1 MSSSPTQNKAP
12 AAAQEPEKSNSYY
25 ESTMRWIENT
35 YLSWFG
41 ENRTSYG
48 VKDSLKQTQ
57 ITGNKDVDGVQESV
71 GNAVGGVF
79 GKGGVGEGAGEAADK
94 GLLSR

>member
-1 MSSSPTQNKAP
+1 MSSSSSPIQVP
-12 AAAQEPEKSNSYY
+12 GAQEPEKSTSYY

-48 VKDSLKQTQ
+48 IK
-57 ITGNKDVDGVQESV
+57 
-71 GNAVGGVF
+71 
-79 GKGGVGEGAGEAADK
+79 
-94 GLLSR
+94 